1 MKKGTAKKLKLNKI
15 RIANLNE
22 AVKITR
28 SIVSPTTTLLITRG
42 LC

>member
-1 MKKGTAKKLKLNKI
+1 MKKETSKKLKLNKI

-22 AVKITR
+22 AATTTKSV
-28 SIVSPTTTLLITRG
+28 VSPTTTVLITRG